1 MQDYASTTGSITV
14 TARPVYLDG
23 RSNLLA
29 KKFVFA
35 YFITIENHGSEQV
48 QLLRRHWQIRD
59 GNGDMLEVEG
69 EGVIGHQPV
78 IPPGGRHEYSSYSV
92 LRTFEGSMEGTFL
105 MKRPDGVQFSV
116 AIPRFVLRAS
126 AN

>member
-1 MQDYASTTGSITV
+1 MQDYTATTGNITV
-14 TARPVYLDG
+14 IAKSVYLDR
-23 RSNLLA
+23 RSDQMA

-35 YFITIENHGSEQV
+35 YFITIENHGTERV

-59 GNGDMLEVEG
+59 GNGEMMEVEG

-78 IPPGGRHEYSSYSV
+78 IAPGGKHEYSSYSV
-92 LRTFEGSMEGTFL
+92 LRTFEGSMEGKFL
-105 MKRPDGVQFSV
+105 MERPDGVRFSV
-116 AIPRFVLRAS
+116 AIPRFALRAS